1 MNEIREGR
9 KNNKGFSLIELLVA
23 VALFAIIVIPVMS
36 TFITSM
42 RLNQKSR
49 KMMIAYDLGQTIM
62 EDISDKNYEVLKGGL
77 QNVGTVELS
86 GSVSL
91 NSLSGNYSTSVN
103 GMTIATTSANSITIF
118 PNASDKTKMKIKGG
132 AADIVCA
139 KLVSENKADAISANK
154 AFYAMCVSDLPGG
167 TTNLDKKIISKV
179 EDEAGFLGYT
189 NVERGGYH
197 FDVMIQFIP
206 MRTDKK
212 DAYFTYEAMLYIYE
226 FDDQGTTA
234 DRVGSDPIITMMS
247 GIANKNG

>member
-1 MNEIREGR
+1 MNEMREGR
-9 KNNKGFSLIELLVA
+9 KHNKGFTLIELLVA
-23 VALFAIIVIPVMS
+23 VALFAIVVVPIMS

-62 EDISDKNYEVLKGGL
+62 EDISDKNYEVLKGAL
-77 QNVGTVELS
+77 QNVGSVPLS
-86 GSVSL
+86 GSASL
-91 NSLSGNYSTSVN
+91 NSLSGNYISDVN
-103 GMTIATTSANSITIF
+103 GMAIANSPTNTITTF

-132 AADIVCA
+132 AEIVCT
-139 KLVSENKADAISANK
+139 KLVSENKADALTANK
-154 AFYAMCVSDLPGG
+154 SFYTLCVPTAPGE
-167 TTNLDKKIISKV
+167 TSTSLDKKICSKV
-179 EDEAGFLGYT
+179 EDEVGFLGYT

-197 FDVMIQFIP
+197 YDVMIQFIP

-212 DAYFTYEAMLYIYE
+212 DAYYTYEAMLYIYE

-234 DRVGSDPIITMMS
+234 DRLGGDPIITMMS